1 MLCNFASPC
10 HFVDSC
16 CFIFSVLKSGGAA
29 PFIEALPLVFGL
41 DAAAATTGDH
51 PDHAI
56 EDGDEEQGR
65 DEAQHQNVHSGHSA
79 GVHGCYEAS
88 ILLQLV

>member
-1 MLCNFASPC
+1 MGEQPLLLRLSP
-10 HFVDSC
+10 
-16 CFIFSVLKSGGAA
+16 L
-29 PFIEALPLVFGL
+29 FGL